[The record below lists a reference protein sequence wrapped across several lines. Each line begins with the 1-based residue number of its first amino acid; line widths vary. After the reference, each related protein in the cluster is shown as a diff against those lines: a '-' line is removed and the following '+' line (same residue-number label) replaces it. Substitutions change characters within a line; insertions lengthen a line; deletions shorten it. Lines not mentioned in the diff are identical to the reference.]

1 MAATPLPKSIK
12 DLCTPAALY
21 FVLSV
26 ISLVLMA
33 IQNYGNTDVYC
44 VGQYECNVTST
55 IFIFIL
61 KAIYVLFWTWIL
73 DLICK
78 AGYTKVSWFIVLLP
92 FIMLAILIAMMFV
105 I

>member
-21 FVLSV
+21 FVLSF
-26 ISLVLMA
+26 ISLAIMA

-61 KAIYVLFWTWIL
+61 KAIYVLFWTWVL

-92 FIMLAILIAMMFV
+92 FILLFLLIGMMFV

>member
-21 FVLSV
+21 FVLSF
-26 ISLVLMA
+26 ISLAIMA

-61 KAIYVLFWTWIL
+61 KAIYVLFWTWVL

-92 FIMLAILIAMMFV
+92 FILLFLLIGMMFL